1 MALLG
6 LVACDGGL
14 GDTDGPG
21 DGPRGMPEVAFVDPV
36 DGEGRYGARI
46 DAALTVR
53 NFTIDA
59 GGDPSDDSVGH
70 VHGLVDGVPVGE
82 GFEDVFSFV
91 DLDDGEHV
99 LGLQLVRNDE
109 TEVGRRAE
117 VTVRTLEPT
126 LVITSPNDG
135 AALTASTL
143 PLTLALAEFTVTPS
157 TAQGDA
163 VFGQGRLDVL
173 VDGVLFDVGVAG
185 DAIEVSPLG
194 EGSHTVRVELVH
206 ADGTPVDPPVYDE
219 IAVTVPAGLPTIA
232 VDRAPYMGVHGS
244 ATVPLALT
252 ATNAPL
258 GYHVY
263 LNGGYMLGGT
273 DPNPVLRHV
282 GAGYNHVEVR
292 LVDGGSELPVRD
304 HVHLF
309 VAPDRPDVTI
319 TAPGDQWGVASAF
332 DLSASAENFTLDP
345 DIGGANV
352 EGHGH
357 WGVLV
362 DGAPVAESATG
373 TASLSGLAAGDRVI
387 RVELRN
393 NDRTPVDPPVFDEIT
408 VSVE

>member
-1 MALLG
+1 
-6 LVACDGGL
+6 
-14 GDTDGPG
+14 
-21 DGPRGMPEVAFVDPV
+21 MPEVAFVDPL

-46 DAALTVR
+46 DARFEVA

-59 GGDPSDDSVGH
+59 GGDPADDFVGH
-70 VHGLVDGVPVGE
+70 VHGFVDGTPVGE
-82 GFEDVFSFV
+82 AFEDVFSFV
-91 DLDDGEHV
+91 DLEDGEHV

-117 VTVRTLEPT
+117 VTVRTLAPT
-126 LVITSPNDG
+126 LAITSPNDG

-157 TAQGDA
+157 TAQGEA

-173 VDGVLFDVGVAG
+173 VDGALVDVGVAG
-185 DAIEVSPLG
+185 DALEVSPLG
-194 EGSHTVRVELVH
+194 EGAHTVRVQLAH
-206 ADGTPVDPPVYDE
+206 ADGTPIEPPVYDE

-232 VDRAPYMGVHGS
+232 VDRAPYLGPHAS
-244 ATVPLALT
+244 ATVPLAVA

-258 GYHVY
+258 AYHVY
-263 LNGGYMLGGT
+263 VNGEYALGGT
-273 DPNPVLRHV
+273 DPDLVLRHV
-282 GAGYNHVEVR
+282 GPGYNHVELR

-319 TAPGDQWGVASAF
+319 TAPGDQWGVAAAF
-332 DLSASAENFTLDP
+332 ELSASAENFVLDP

-352 EGHGH
+352 AGHGH
-357 WGVLV
+357 WAVLV
-362 DGAPVAESATG
+362 DGAVVAESATG
-373 TASLSGLAAGDRVI
+373 TAALSGLPAGDVPI

-393 NDRTPVDPPVFDEIT
+393 NDRTPLDPPVFDAIT